1 MNPLEECSRV
11 CRIAEGITRSWLS
24 ERNVETGGS
33 VRVTASTLI
42 SRL

>member
-1 MNPLEECSRV
+1 MDSLEECSRV
-11 CRIAEGITRSWLS
+11 CRIAEGITRFWLS

-33 VRVTASTLI
+33 VRVTAFTLV